1 MGGETMSKVLVLVAV
16 AGLVLVLV
24 LAGCVSEDN
33 AAARRAAEESARVR
47 AEAEAYQVR
56 AAADAAAASER
67 ASTRQ
72 MERDAS
78 HERALETL
86 PFVLAIGGGVLL
98 LVLAGLV
105 AWDLRSRQAPASTV
119 DSGMLF
125 YLERHE
131 RRLLELERAAWHA
144 VATAQRSAALEPA
157 ERGGRGVV
165 VYDEKQW

>member
-1 MGGETMSKVLVLVAV
+1 MRLLLAILALVSIGVGGILLTSCESA
-16 AGLVLVLV
+16 
-24 LAGCVSEDN
+24 DN
-33 AAARRAAEESARVR
+33 AAARRLSEESARAR

-56 AAADAAAASER
+56 AAADSAAASER
-67 ASTRQ
+67 ASVRQ

-119 DSGMLF
+119 DPVLLA
-125 YLERHE
+125 YLD
-131 RRLLELERAAWHA
+131 RLQLEQAQQWRVLAH
-144 VATAQRSAALEPA
+144 VARDGARD
-157 ERGGRGVV
+157 VV
-165 VYDEKQW
+165 VYEEGGRHG

>member
-1 MGGETMSKVLVLVAV
+1 MRLLLAILALVSIGVGGILLTSCESA
-16 AGLVLVLV
+16 
-24 LAGCVSEDN
+24 DN
-33 AAARRAAEESARVR
+33 AAARRLSEESARAR

-119 DSGMLF
+119 DPVLLAYLDRLQLEQAQQWRVLAHVARRDAVSSGR
-125 YLERHE
+125 EVEIWRE
-131 RRLLELERAAWHA
+131 
-144 VATAQRSAALEPA
+144 
-157 ERGGRGVV
+157 G
-165 VYDEKQW
+165 